1 MQVNGL
7 CPNCCHSS
15 GVFSK
20 EADMDKG
27 VKDTF
32 GYLGTEPMKL
42 REQLEQLAA
51 AFEEMAKAEGSE
63 AVRNAR
69 DAARRIAQ
77 HAGVMA
83 EALAVRSD
91 EARATVAHGRE
102 EVEGA
107 IRSQPWSAVAIAA
120 AAGFVLAMLVR
131 R

>member
-1 MQVNGL
+1 
-7 CPNCCHSS
+7 
-15 GVFSK
+15 
-20 EADMDKG
+20 MDKA

-32 GYLGTEPMKL
+32 GYLGTEPTKL

-63 AVRNAR
+63 AVRSAR

-77 HAGVMA
+77 HAGAMA
-83 EALAVRSD
+83 EELAERSD
-91 EARATVAHGRE
+91 ELKAGAVQGRR

-107 IRSQPWSAVAIAA
+107 IRNQPWAALAIAA
-120 AAGFVLAMLVR
+120 ATGVLLALLVR

>member
-1 MQVNGL
+1 M
-7 CPNCCHSS
+7 
-15 GVFSK
+15 
-20 EADMDKG
+20 EKG

-63 AVRNAR
+63 AVRSAR
-69 DAARRIAQ
+69 DAARRIAR
-77 HAGVMA
+77 HAGAMA
-83 EALAVRSD
+83 EELADKSD
-91 EARATVAHGRE
+91 EVKAAAVQGRR

-107 IRSQPWSAVAIAA
+107 IRAQPWAAVAIAA
-120 AAGFVLAMLVR
+120 ATGFLLAMLVR

>member
-1 MQVNGL
+1 
-7 CPNCCHSS
+7 
-15 GVFSK
+15 
-20 EADMDKG
+20 MDKG

-63 AVRNAR
+63 AVRSAR

-77 HAGVMA
+77 HAGAMA
-83 EALAVRSD
+83 EELAERSD
-91 EARATVAHGRE
+91 ELKASAAQGRR

-107 IRSQPWSAVAIAA
+107 IRAQPWAAVAIAA
-120 AAGFVLAMLVR
+120 ATGFLLAMLVR